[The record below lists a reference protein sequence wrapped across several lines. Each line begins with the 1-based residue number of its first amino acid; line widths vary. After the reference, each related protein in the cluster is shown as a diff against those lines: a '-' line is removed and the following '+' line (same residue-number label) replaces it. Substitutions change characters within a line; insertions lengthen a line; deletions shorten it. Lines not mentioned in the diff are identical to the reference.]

1 MDLATLASRLRD
13 AGCVFAEEEALLL
26 VAEAQDATQLSAML
40 SRRVAGAPLEQVVGF
55 ATFLGLRVLV
65 GEGVFVPRRRTEL
78 LAELAIAATPPGG
91 VVVDLC
97 TGVGAVALA
106 VASARPDAVVHA
118 TEIDPTAVHWAAQ
131 NLAPA
136 GACVHSGDLY
146 AALPSS
152 LRGRVDVLAAN
163 APYVPRS
170 EIALMPREARL
181 HEPASALDG
190 GPDGLDVQRRIAAG
204 VAGWLAPGGTVLIET
219 SERQAGLTAALLRS
233 ACLDVRVDR
242 CPQRGATV
250 SVGRAAPT

>member
-1 MDLATLASRLRD
+1 MDLATLTTRLRD

-26 VAEAQDATQLSAML
+26 VAEAQNTAQLSTML
-40 SRRVAGAPLEQVVGF
+40 SRRVAGTPLEQVLGF

-78 LAELAIAATPPGG
+78 LAELAIAAMPPGG

-131 NLAPA
+131 NLAPV

-152 LRGRVDVLAAN
+152 LRGRVDVLTAN
-163 APYVPRS
+163 APYVPS
-170 EIALMPREARL
+170 TAIALMPREARL
-181 HEPASALDG
+181 HEPAIALDG
-190 GPDGLDVQRRIAAG
+190 GSDGLYVHRRIAAD
-204 VAGWLAPGGTVLIET
+204 AGDWLAPGGTVLIE
-219 SERQAGLTAALLRS
+219 SSASQAGETSRLLR
-233 ACLDVRVDR
+233 AQGFVVTVERCDDR
-242 CPQRGATV
+242 AATV
-250 SVGRAAPT
+250 VRAT